1 MSFWIRFLSGA
12 LAVWLGFVLS
22 GCSPS
27 GNSQL
32 DEEKEPHFVL
42 GQSRVNAMD
51 YNGAIEAF
59 QESLE
64 ADPHS
69 AAAHFNLAWLYD
81 EKEPDPAAAIYHYEQ
96 YLKLRPN
103 AENADVVRGRIEA
116 CKQQL
121 ARDVLALPSTPAAQR
136 QLEQL
141 MEQNREL
148 QDELNKWRAYAN
160 QLAALL
166 KTNSLPQNNST
177 PQTSPN
183 PVQTVQTVTQ
193 PTEVAGSNHSANTA
207 ARNPAPRTH
216 TVVAGETPIAIARKY
231 GVKLDALMAANP
243 GLDPRHMRVGQVLN
257 LPPPQ

>member
-1 MSFWIRFLSGA
+1 MSCWIRFWSGA
-12 LAVWLGFVLS
+12 LAIWLSCALS
-22 GCSPS
+22 GCSPP
-27 GNSQL
+27 GGSQL

-51 YNGAIEAF
+51 YNGAIDAF

-103 AENADVVRGRIEA
+103 ADNADVVRGRIEA

-141 MEQNREL
+141 MEQNSQL

-160 QLAALL
+160 QLAAML
-166 KTNSLPQNNST
+166 KTNSPPQNSPA

-183 PVQTVQTVTQ
+183 SVQAAKAAPQ
-193 PTEVAGSNHSANTA
+193 PAEVANSNHSANTA
-207 ARNPAPRTH
+207 TSDSRPRTH
-216 TVVAGETPIAIARKY
+216 MVVAGETPIGIARKY
-231 GVKLDALMAANP
+231 GIQLDALMAANP

-257 LPPPQ
+257 LPSR